1 MSTENVF
8 FVLAGY
14 PVRWQ
19 ELVLGLVLL
28 LALLVAGFRYW
39 RWYSSTPQRIRR
51 ALKEIS
57 HDMMEDFF
65 LADGLGGHIH
75 IDVLLLTNRGLL
87 VLDLK
92 DVEGAV
98 FGADH
103 MDEWVLIAGNRRHGF
118 PNPLYALHDRIA
130 TVRMHA
136 KDTHAEGYVVF
147 TESARFEKGV
157 PSETVVL
164 DHLVETVGPAGD
176 DYPQAFSDSWRALRN
191 LAEQAQEETRPPA

>member
-1 MSTENVF
+1 MSAENVF
-8 FVLAGY
+8 FDLAGY
-14 PVRWQ
+14 PVGIH
-19 ELVLGLVLL
+19 ELAIGLAVLV
-28 LALLVAGFRYW
+28 ALLVAVVRYW
-39 RWYSSTPQRIRR
+39 RWYHSTPQRIRR

-65 LADGLGGHIH
+65 LADGMGGHIH

-92 DVEGAV
+92 DVEGVV

-136 KDTHAEGYVVF
+136 RETSTEGYVVF
-147 TESARFEKGV
+147 TESSRFEKGV

-176 DYPQAFSDSWRALRN
+176 DYPQALAESWRKLQD